1 MLGLPSPSAVANQAL
16 AGIKFAADFK
26 PDMGFKVVAEAQ
38 TMQTALDSVMAKRKT
53 WDMPSTGDLWFLNT
67 KTTHG
72 RGWTRSGSLLALA
85 DFKAP

>member
-38 TMQTALDSVMAKRKT
+38 TMQTPTLKIERFYERESA
-53 WDMPSTGDLWFLNT
+53 F
-67 KTTHG
+67 
-72 RGWTRSGSLLALA
+72 
-85 DFKAP
+85 